1 MKKGSFIY
9 QYLFNP
15 RTVGAVR
22 PSSGFLSNKMV
33 EGIKYKDTKYIVE
46 YGPGTG
52 VFTEKILERRN
63 KETLVVVIES
73 NQAFYQVLKKK
84 FNNVRNLIII
94 FGSAEHIEQ
103 YLKEYNIPYVDYI
116 ISGLPFAS
124 LPQNVSKEI
133 LSNTLKV
140 LKTGGEFVTF
150 QYTKVK
156 IPFLRNYFPN
166 ITVNREFR
174 NIPPAYILHCKL

>member
-1 MKKGSFIY
+1 MKKESFIY

-15 RTVGAVR
+15 RSVGAVR
-22 PSSGFLSNKMV
+22 PSSKFLSKRMV
-33 EGIKYKDTKYIVE
+33 EEINFKDTKYIVE

-52 VFTEKILERRN
+52 VFTEEILERRN
-63 KETLVVVIES
+63 KNTIIVLIEY
-73 NQAFYQVLKKK
+73 NQVFYQLLKGK
-84 FNNVRNLIII
+84 FANVSNIIII
-94 FGSAEHIEQ
+94 FGSAEYVQH
-103 YLKEYNIPYVDYI
+103 YLMEYNIPYADYI

-124 LPQNVSKEI
+124 LPHYVANEI
-133 LSNTLKV
+133 LSNTLSV

-156 IPFLRNYFPN
+156 IPFMRNYFPK
-166 ITVNREFR
+166 ITVKKEYR